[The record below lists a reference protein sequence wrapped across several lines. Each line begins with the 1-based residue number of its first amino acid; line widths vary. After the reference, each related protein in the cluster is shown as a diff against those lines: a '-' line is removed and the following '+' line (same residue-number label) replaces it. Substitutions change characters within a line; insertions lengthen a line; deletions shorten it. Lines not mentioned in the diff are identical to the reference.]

1 MNGEQHRPLTIIG
14 LGLIGGSLGMAL
26 RASAHG
32 HWEIIGHDRERAVER
47 RALAL
52 GAIDRAEP
60 DLAKSVRGSDVV
72 ILATPISA
80 IPQVM
85 RGIAPSLS
93 KSCTVTDTASTKGAV
108 ITMADELLP
117 PEISFVGGHPL
128 AGKERQGIDHADA
141 ELFRD
146 KKYAVVAPPTADS
159 KAVSTILSIVDG
171 IGAQPLP
178 LEATEHDQYAAAISH
193 LPLVISTALF
203 TFARSSTAWPDL
215 SAAAASA
222 FRDLTRLASGDPIMS
237 RDICETNRE
246 AILHWLDRYLEELN
260 RYRQLI
266 SQGSDDLL
274 DVFMAAQ
281 LERDRFL
288 SGISQ
293 EGRLGGDL
301 QIRQELLS
309 SLVGKAMMDRFR
321 NRMESHS
328 SDCQEWSTAPRKSGG
343 DGWPADHFA

>member
-1 MNGEQHRPLTIIG
+1 MNGEQYGPLTIIG

-26 RASAHG
+26 RGSADA
-32 HWEIIGHDRERAVER
+32 HWEIVGHDRARAIER

-72 ILATPISA
+72 IIATPISA

-85 RGIAPSLS
+85 REIAPSLS

-108 ITMADELLP
+108 ITMADRLLP
-117 PEISFVGGHPL
+117 PGISFVGGHPL

-141 ELFRD
+141 ELFRG

-159 KAVSTILSIVDG
+159 EAVSTILSIVDG
-171 IGAQPLP
+171 IGAQPLS
-178 LEATEHDQYAAAISH
+178 LEAAEHDQYTAAISH

-203 TFARSSTAWPDL
+203 TLARSSAAWPDL
-215 SAAAASA
+215 SATAASA
-222 FRDLTRLASGDPIMS
+222 FRDLTRLASGDPTMS

-246 AILHWLDRYLEELN
+246 AILHWLDRYLKELD

-274 DVFMAAQ
+274 DVFMTAQ

-293 EGRLGGDL
+293 EARPGGDL
-301 QIRQELLS
+301 QIGKELLS
-309 SLVGKAMMDRFR
+309 SLVGKGMMDRFR

-328 SDCQEWSTAPRKSGG
+328 SDCQEWSTASRKSSGH
-343 DGWPADHFA
+343 GWPADHFD